1 MMALV
6 TASHTS
12 SWLNLDSWSETYV
25 GARWLVENVLPEK
38 QHQSSPEHGP
48 ISQMALLAS
57 HHMIEVMLFSC
68 LKKQIEELSLPDSEI
83 ETKIRK
89 LDKMR
94 FHEAFTEWEKLVP
107 SMGCFVYDSEPYISI
122 DRLRL
127 RRNETIHKK
136 SALSSLK
143 MARSAVY
150 TAVTASK
157 EIYQHFNKNAAFTYE
172 PVLKKYPLGI
182 FPLFGEIIYPEDRHK
197 AKTTNKGLQ
206 PTGKSG

>member
-1 MMALV
+1 
-6 TASHTS
+6 
-12 SWLNLDSWSETYV
+12 
-25 GARWLVENVLPEK
+25 
-38 QHQSSPEHGP
+38 
-48 ISQMALLAS
+48 
-57 HHMIEVMLFSC
+57 
-68 LKKQIEELSLPDSEI
+68 
-83 ETKIRK
+83 
-89 LDKMR
+89 MR

-182 FPLFGEIIYPEDRHK
+182 FPLFSEIIYPEDRHK